1 MASPVATTARRPPCA
16 WSMRP
21 FPEPGRAPTAW
32 LWRIDLADERQH
44 EAVAVT
50 VLVDRERQRAS
61 RGTETVRRR
70 RILLRAG
77 LRQALGELLN
87 QDPADVS
94 LIEDDGRPLLEDQP
108 DVHVSCSASGR
119 VGLIA
124 VVAGCEVGVDVEK
137 HYEGDA
143 RAAAAEGWL
152 APAEEWA
159 LRRLPSAERPLAATR
174 CWTQKEAVLKG
185 LGLGLRQRPST
196 VVTPM
201 AEIGRIGDWVTHP
214 VPVPANYIA
223 TVVVRTPM
231 DDVRLVIRD
240 MTVGVIP

>member
-1 MASPVATTARRPPCA
+1 
-16 WSMRP
+16 MRP
-21 FPEPGRAPTAW
+21 FPQPERAPTAW
-32 LWRIDLADERQH
+32 LWRIDLTDDRQH
-44 EAVAVT
+44 EAMAVT
-50 VLVDRERQRAS
+50 LLHDRERQRSS

-77 LRQALGELLN
+77 LRQALGTFLD
-87 QDPADVS
+87 QAPADVP
-94 LIEDDGRPLLEDQP
+94 LIEDDGRPLLEDRA

-137 HYEGDA
+137 HDEGNA

-185 LGLGLRQRPST
+185 LGLGLRRRPST

-201 AEIGRIGDWVTHP
+201 ARVGRIGDWVIRP
-214 VPVPANYIA
+214 VPVPPNYVA

-231 DDVRLVIRD
+231 DDVGLVIRD